1 MNQNRINYRILENV
15 RRVTLD
21 QNDKICAIKKEIKEV
36 KSYFS
41 FKMLMFYFGFILAQA
56 ITVSFYIAK
65 QQSKIEQLEMKIK
78 K

>member
-21 QNDKICAIKKEIKEV
+21 QNDEICAIKKEIKEV